1 MVSVATLPSLPVS
14 AALVAVCLLGR
25 YMRQTVLTVKATVS
39 SYAIAARGTQPLL
52 ELNQIIIRPKLGQ
65 ADIAKAFPCYRAR
78 ASIF

>member
-39 SYAIAARGTQPLL
+39 SYAIAARGTQPIC
-52 ELNQIIIRPKLGQ
+52 ELNQIFILSKL
-65 ADIAKAFPCYRAR
+65 
-78 ASIF
+78 S